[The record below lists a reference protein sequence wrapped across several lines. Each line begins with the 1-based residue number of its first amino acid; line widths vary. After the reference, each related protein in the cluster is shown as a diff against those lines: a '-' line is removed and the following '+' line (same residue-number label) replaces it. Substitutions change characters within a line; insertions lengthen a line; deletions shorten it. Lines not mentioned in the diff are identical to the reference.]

1 MKAKGIE
8 KVLIIAG
15 GTGGHIFPA
24 LAVAQLLKKRGVIV
38 FWLGSDVGL
47 EKNLVPPHFPLVCI
61 NARRLRGKG
70 IIAYLT
76 APWQLLKSLWQA
88 HTQIRKICP
97 DVVLAMGGYA
107 SAPGGLAAK
116 LAGVPLVI
124 HEQNAVAGYTNRLLA
139 KIANQVLA
147 AYPGEFAQKEK
158 ARVIG
163 NPVRDEIIQI
173 PAPDLR
179 LAKRTGPLRIF
190 VLGGSQGAR
199 ALNRVMVEF
208 AKKYPHPQQIE
219 IRHQTGKY
227 DYDEVKGR
235 YDQLAISAKPQA
247 FIEDMAEVYQWAD
260 LLICRAGA
268 LTVAEIAAAGVASIL
283 IPFPAAVDNHQ
294 WHNARVLENAG
305 AALILLEKDLDE
317 EKLIELVQDFGQ
329 NRAKLLQMAEKARQ
343 CAHPQATADV
353 AEILLKTAGRQ
364 PPPQP
369 SP

>member
-1 MKAKGIE
+1 MKTKGIE

-24 LAVAQLLKKRGVIV
+24 LAVAQLLKKKGVAV

-47 EKNLVPPHFPLVCI
+47 EKTLVSPHFPFVCI

-70 IIAYLT
+70 MMAYVT
-76 APWQLLKSLWQA
+76 APWRLLKSLWQA
-88 HTQIRKICP
+88 YAQIRKIRP
-97 DVVLAMGGYA
+97 DVVLAMGGYV

-116 LAGVPLVI
+116 LAGVPLVV

-139 KIANQVLA
+139 KVANQVLA
-147 AYPGEFAQKEK
+147 AYPGIFAQKEN
-158 ARVIG
+158 AIVVG
-163 NPVRDEIIQI
+163 NPVREEINQI

-179 LAKRTGPLRIF
+179 LLKRAGPLRIF

-199 ALNRVMVEF
+199 ALNHIMVKF
-208 AKKYPHPQQIE
+208 AKNYPQPQAIE

-227 DYDEVKGR
+227 DYDEVKSQ
-235 YDQLAISAKPQA
+235 YAQLAITAAPQV

-268 LTVAEIAAAGVASIL
+268 LTIAEIAAAGVASIL

-317 EKLIELVQDFGQ
+317 VKLIHLVQDFGQ
-329 NRAKLLQMAEKARQ
+329 NRDKLLQMAEKARQ
-343 CAHPQATADV
+343 CAHPRATADV
-353 AEILLKTAGRQ
+353 AEILLKTGNNNF
-364 PPPQP
+364 P
-369 SP
+369 SQG